1 MPLLKPNIMSDILS
15 TPELSRFG
23 LAEAKINMP
32 STLASSQ
39 SSIDIRTSNTNSKLK
54 SIPERIPAFGLLMAI
69 LSVFCFSIASVIVRI
84 LVSLPTI
91 EILVWRSL
99 CQFVV
104 YFATTLVYGYN
115 FFGQPGHR
123 LDLFYRSISGTI
135 SLSAVYI
142 AYRLIPL
149 SDASTIHFASPVF
162 VTVFAYFLLKEPLS
176 KLQIITGTITLT
188 GVFII
193 AKPEFIF
200 GSESD
205 VIHEMRLEGIVLSVI
220 ASMTAAF
227 SMIALRKLKTTPVA
241 VVVMWYSFTLVSTP
255 ELSRFGLAE
264 AKINNMPSTLAS
276 SQSSIDIRT
285 SNTNNKLKS
294 IPERIPAFGLLM
306 ANLSVFCFSIASV
319 IVRIL
324 VSLPTIE
331 ILVWRSLCQFVI
343 CFYRSISGTI
353 SLSAVYIAYRLI
365 PLSDASTIHFASPV
379 FVTVFAYFLLKEPL
393 SKLQIITGTITLT
406 GVFIIAKP
414 EFIFGSE
421 SDVIHEMRL
430 EGIVLSVIASMTA
443 AFSMIALRKL
453 KTTPV
458 AVVVMWYSFTLVVC
472 GSTYLTIANK
482 WIMPNTT
489 QIWSLLIAIGICG
502 ILDQYCITLAFQYEK
517 AGPISVVRTFNIV
530 LSFLWEVMLLNED
543 IEWTSIL
550 GACLICSCVIVLALV
565 KWYKESPES
574 FEKIRR
580 KLCCFCPAPGPKPK
594 PKSKSSLSS
603 SSSSSSSS
611 KRNKKINNKSR
622 SRDINNQSSSTVDF
636 NIATTLD
643 STMKKHKKNGSNES
657 IDSITVQ
664 NTVNSNAILLIKS
677 DDDDDDE

>member
-1 MPLLKPNIMSDILS
+1 MPLLKPNIMSDLLS

-23 LAEAKINMP
+23 LAEAKINIP
-32 STLASSQ
+32 TTLASSH
-39 SSIDIRTSNTNSKLK
+39 SSIDTMSNCVNGKQIK
-54 SIPERIPAFGLLMAI
+54 SLPERIPAFGLLMAI

-84 LVSLPTI
+84 LITLPTL

-104 YFATTLVYGYN
+104 YFITTLVYGYN

-205 VIHEMRLEGIVLSVI
+205 VIHEMRLEGIILSVI

-241 VVVMWYSFTLVSTP
+241 VVVMWYSFTLV
-255 ELSRFGLAE
+255 
-264 AKINNMPSTLAS
+264 I
-276 SQSSIDIRT
+276 
-285 SNTNNKLKS
+285 
-294 IPERIPAFGLLM
+294 
-306 ANLSVFCFSIASV
+306 
-319 IVRIL
+319 
-324 VSLPTIE
+324 
-331 ILVWRSLCQFVI
+331 
-343 CFYRSISGTI
+343 
-353 SLSAVYIAYRLI
+353 
-365 PLSDASTIHFASPV
+365 
-379 FVTVFAYFLLKEPL
+379 
-393 SKLQIITGTITLT
+393 
-406 GVFIIAKP
+406 
-414 EFIFGSE
+414 
-421 SDVIHEMRL
+421 
-430 EGIVLSVIASMTA
+430 
-443 AFSMIALRKL
+443 
-453 KTTPV
+453 
-458 AVVVMWYSFTLVVC
+458 C

-482 WIMPNTT
+482 WIIPNTT
-489 QIWSLLIAIGICG
+489 QIWSLLIAIGFCG

-530 LSFLWEVMLLNED
+530 LSFFWEVMLLNED

-574 FEKIRR
+574 FDKIRR
-580 KLCCFCPAPGPKPK
+580 KICCFCPAPGPKLKSKQK
-594 PKSKSSLSS
+594 PRLSSLKRNKKVNKSKSSKDRNSVDFETGTLNSTM
-603 SSSSSSSS
+603 
-611 KRNKKINNKSR
+611 KTNKKI
-622 SRDINNQSSSTVDF
+622 
-636 NIATTLD
+636 
-643 STMKKHKKNGSNES
+643 NGSNES

-677 DDDDDDE
+677 DDDDDDDNE